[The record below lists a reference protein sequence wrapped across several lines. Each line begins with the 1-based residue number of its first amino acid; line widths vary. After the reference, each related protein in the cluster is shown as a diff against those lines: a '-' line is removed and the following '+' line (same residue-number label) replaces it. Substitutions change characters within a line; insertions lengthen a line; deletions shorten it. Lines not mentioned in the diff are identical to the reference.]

1 MRSAELVE
9 GGEIRL
15 SERPVPRPPAGW
27 SLVKVASAGVCGTEL
42 HFLKGLMNPMGF
54 PRVLGHEIAG
64 MTIDSRSGSA
74 GALVAVYNVLNCGSC
89 RFCRSNRDRLCIRSR
104 GMVGF
109 TCDGG
114 FAEYVCAPDANL
126 IPVPEG
132 LAPDVAA
139 VLACSG
145 MTAVHAVRR
154 AGVSLGET
162 VVVNGIG
169 GVGLMIA
176 QVAALV
182 GATVVAVGD
191 HPDKIEMART
201 ADGPPGLLIEGE
213 EGYDNLEERVVG
225 LVGTKPEVFFETVGT
240 RATMAAGF
248 RCLSPGGRFVQVGYT
263 GDRIDLHPGE
273 LIRNELS
280 IISSAAGSKQDLE
293 TALAL
298 AASGRIRPVIADRYP
313 LDRIEEAIGG
323 LRNRRVLG
331 RNVILFD
338 P

>member
-1 MRSAELVE
+1 
-9 GGEIRL
+9 
-15 SERPVPRPPAGW
+15 
-27 SLVKVASAGVCGTEL
+27 
-42 HFLKGLMNPMGF
+42 
-54 PRVLGHEIAG
+54 
-64 MTIDSRSGSA
+64 
-74 GALVAVYNVLNCGSC
+74 
-89 RFCRSNRDRLCIRSR
+89 
-104 GMVGF
+104 MVGF
-109 TCDGG
+109 TFDGG

-132 LAPDVAA
+132 LGPDMAA

-169 GVGLMIA
+169 GVGLMIT
-176 QVAALV
+176 QVAALA

-191 HPDKIEMART
+191 HPEKVDMVGT
-201 ADGPPGLLIEGE
+201 VGGSTGLLIEE
-213 EGYDNLEERVVG
+213 EEEYETLEDRVVD

-240 RATMAAGF
+240 RATMAAGV

-280 IISSAAGSKQDLE
+280 IISSAAGSKQDLGI
-293 TALAL
+293 ALAL

-313 LDRIEEAIGG
+313 PDRVDEAIDA
-323 LRNRRVLG
+323 LKSRRVLG
-331 RNVILFD
+331 RNVIVFD
-338 P
+338 